1 MGMYWQTILYFGR
14 MLSPEAKQRLA
25 DVDDTDRFLTKVAEN
40 RWILHAPNKKI
51 TMGNIDPILEDQ
63 EKHQGFVTFKAID
76 EWLKE
81 KGLEAKWGAVTQE
94 ELARLDELVIAAG
107 HDVDVLADLSLRSED
122 HMQCSGEDH
131 RQQQG
136 EERRSFHTELHR
148 ARVKCERQITRAAFV
163 SHLGGPEVEA
173 LSN

>member
-107 HDVDVLADLSLRSED
+107 GDRTAKPGVYV
-122 HMQCSGEDH
+122 
-131 RQQQG
+131 
-136 EERRSFHTELHR
+136 
-148 ARVKCERQITRAAFV
+148 CEISWTTFNFPEKIDPGIVTYNIKARAA
-163 SHLGGPEVEA
+163 
-173 LSN
+173 